1 MMEST
6 ITEEP
11 YQILPSAQSK
21 ETKEQNT
28 YPLLH
33 ESVRVVIDTNPEGD
47 RVYRISLADLSP
59 GEREI
64 LASIQNELDEQRE
77 RHSPSASPTKRKEYA
92 KLVASFSPNLS
103 QKEQSLITSWLFLQ
117 SDPVRWM
124 QAVLSDSR
132 VSALIFPDEGGSVSI
147 IHSGVASLL
156 KTSLNPGKEDISRLS
171 RSLLQ
176 LPGFPDPIHE
186 PLPVAINDR
195 MTFLITREPS
205 REHGSCIRI
214 TKVQK
219 TVTREENKSADPA
232 IPDQDK
238 KVSPSTPALRYSL
251 LSDIVQVELVPDAY
265 YTISLIPLSEDEKT
279 IFAFIN
285 GKKNTQAV
293 SHGTWRERE
302 AAARQFYQEAL
313 LKHAPGIDRRQKNR
327 ICSWLII
334 NTDPV
339 QWIRT
344 ILADQAVTGIKC
356 ISPGVPVTI
365 LHTRCSRFIQTNIIP
380 DLQGFHQIAAYFLES
395 SGASTNKKSPVLIRY
410 SNSESISISWV
421 TREKTQFP
429 QISITRGEKR
439 ETEAK
444 KTPNDRAGTNKP
456 GGRTAHPTRQPVL
469 NEIKN
474 RIQSVIPDIS
484 KNLTSVITATKN
496 AIPGDTGTAGKKREP
511 SSLSFPSLHKT
522 DLAGFLR
529 RDNSIRSDEKN
540 PAQDLMQQSPPVSG
554 KQEKKEPDLP
564 ELKNSGVEYEDS
576 SADRISTGDPDLLH
590 PVTRRDKERINAILS
605 GIFASR
611 SRETAF
617 QEYQRPKVR
626 EQDDDVLPKKR
637 GLSFSFSLHAK
648 DRTGFR
654 KKKRVSHPDAGDQPI
669 YDPMASPPVDSVL
682 SLQQHEGVVAEEA
695 YWLVQPYAYVAILQ
709 NREKERTY
717 LVVEPELSTRERII
731 LEETHETLRD
741 VLIYD
746 KPVGKGD
753 LVLEFGEVAKVVTSY
768 DPKIPK
774 ERLHVLFYY
783 LQRNLSGYGKIDP
796 LMHDELLE
804 DISCNGHDIPVFVHH
819 RLYGSMP
826 TTIQFGGEELN
837 RYVLKLSQKADK
849 QVSLTSPLLD
859 AALPNGSRAQITY
872 SDIISTKGSSFTIR
886 KFRTDPMTPATLL
899 SFNTYNS
906 ELMAFLWLA
915 LENRKSL
922 IVVGGTASGKT
933 SAMNAFSFFIPH
945 NSKIV
950 SLEDTRE
957 IQIPHKNWLP
967 VQTRQASSMTDRG
980 TIDLFDLLKASL
992 RQRPEYI
999 IVGEVR
1005 GSEAQ
1010 TLFQAM
1016 NSGHTTLSTLHAGT
1030 IEEAL
1035 NRLTNEPINVPA
1047 AMFGA
1052 LDLIIVQTF
1061 HYREGRMIRRCDAI
1075 HEILLSEGGH
1085 LRWNTLYEYNPV
1097 EDGFLRKYTHSE
1109 TLRAIQYMH
1118 NWDDAELQYQL
1129 DLRKEFLTR
1138 FKFKSSSD
1146 PRILMRM
1153 ITDLRRLS

>member
-1 MMEST
+1 M
-6 ITEEP
+6 
-11 YQILPSAQSK
+11 
-21 ETKEQNT
+21 
-28 YPLLH
+28 
-33 ESVRVVIDTNPEGD
+33 
-47 RVYRISLADLSP
+47 
-59 GEREI
+59 
-64 LASIQNELDEQRE
+64 
-77 RHSPSASPTKRKEYA
+77 
-92 KLVASFSPNLS
+92 
-103 QKEQSLITSWLFLQ
+103 
-117 SDPVRWM
+117 
-124 QAVLSDSR
+124 
-132 VSALIFPDEGGSVSI
+132 
-147 IHSGVASLL
+147 
-156 KTSLNPGKEDISRLS
+156 
-171 RSLLQ
+171 
-176 LPGFPDPIHE
+176 
-186 PLPVAINDR
+186 
-195 MTFLITREPS
+195 
-205 REHGSCIRI
+205 
-214 TKVQK
+214 
-219 TVTREENKSADPA
+219 
-232 IPDQDK
+232 
-238 KVSPSTPALRYSL
+238 
-251 LSDIVQVELVPDAY
+251 
-265 YTISLIPLSEDEKT
+265 
-279 IFAFIN
+279 
-285 GKKNTQAV
+285 
-293 SHGTWRERE
+293 
-302 AAARQFYQEAL
+302 
-313 LKHAPGIDRRQKNR
+313 AP
-327 ICSWLII
+327 
-334 NTDPV
+334 
-339 QWIRT
+339 
-344 ILADQAVTGIKC
+344 
-356 ISPGVPVTI
+356 
-365 LHTRCSRFIQTNIIP
+365 
-380 DLQGFHQIAAYFLES
+380 
-395 SGASTNKKSPVLIRY
+395 
-410 SNSESISISWV
+410 
-421 TREKTQFP
+421 
-429 QISITRGEKR
+429 
-439 ETEAK
+439 
-444 KTPNDRAGTNKP
+444 
-456 GGRTAHPTRQPVL
+456 
-469 NEIKN
+469 
-474 RIQSVIPDIS
+474 
-484 KNLTSVITATKN
+484 
-496 AIPGDTGTAGKKREP
+496 
-511 SSLSFPSLHKT
+511 
-522 DLAGFLR
+522 
-529 RDNSIRSDEKN
+529 
-540 PAQDLMQQSPPVSG
+540 
-554 KQEKKEPDLP
+554 
-564 ELKNSGVEYEDS
+564 
-576 SADRISTGDPDLLH
+576 
-590 PVTRRDKERINAILS
+590 
-605 GIFASR
+605 
-611 SRETAF
+611 
-617 QEYQRPKVR
+617 
-626 EQDDDVLPKKR
+626 
-637 GLSFSFSLHAK
+637 
-648 DRTGFR
+648 
-654 KKKRVSHPDAGDQPI
+654 
-669 YDPMASPPVDSVL
+669 PPVDSVL
-682 SLQQHEGVVAEEA
+682 SLQQHEGVIAEEA

-717 LVVEPELSTRERII
+717 LIVEPELSTRERII

-768 DPKIPK
+768 DPKIPE

-899 SFNTYNS
+899 SFNTYNP

-1085 LRWNTLYEYNPV
+1085 LRWNTLYEYNPA
-1097 EDGFLRKYTHSE
+1097 EDGFLRKFTHSE